1 MLKDHIRAIQ
11 DGIKAGYF
19 TNQASVS
26 QGIVLRILQVLSWP
40 TFDIKIVSPEYPL
53 NGRRVDFA
61 LCHPQG
67 KPKILI
73 EVKPPGQSA
82 TGERQLFEYA
92 FHRGVPMAILT
103 DGQEWHFFL
112 PGEPGDYGERRVYRL
127 DIVEREIEESVKRL
141 KRYLGYEAVCS
152 GAALEAARADY
163 QDVARQRTI
172 QATLPNAFKKLVEDE
187 EELLLELIAD
197 QVENLCGYKPDLDTV
212 SDYLRGNVN
221 ISSSRPPKF
230 IAPLVHVTP
239 QKPLSGPTENIGFN
253 LHGRWYSARNARDV
267 FVKIFLKLD
276 EQDSTFLERF
286 ASLPRHGRK
295 RRYLAKNPNKLYPHR
310 PDLVQHHS
318 IEFKNGWWLGVNVSK
333 NTIGRIIKMACDV
346 AKIKYGTE
354 VTINLGN

>member
-1 MLKDHIRAIQ
+1 MLKEHIKAIQ
-11 DGIKAGYF
+11 DAIKAGYF

-40 TFDIKIVSPEYPL
+40 TFDIKIVSPEFPL

-61 LCHPQG
+61 LCHPPG

-92 FHRGVPMAILT
+92 FHRVVPMAILT

-141 KRYLGYEAVCS
+141 KRYLRYEAVCS
-152 GAALEAARADY
+152 GEALQAARADY
-163 QDVARQRTI
+163 KDVARERQI
-172 QATLPNAFKKLVEDE
+172 QATLPVAFKKLVEDE

-212 SDYLRGNVN
+212 SDFLKANMN
-221 ISSSRPPKF
+221 ISPTQPPIFIHRPT
-230 IAPLVHVTP
+230 PLTP
-239 QKPLSGPTENIGFN
+239 QQPLPGTTENIGFS
-253 LHGRWYSARNARDV
+253 LYRQFYLARNARDV
-267 FVKIFLKLD
+267 LVKVFLKLN
-276 EQDSTFLERF
+276 EQDPTFLERF
-286 ASLPRHGRK
+286 ASLPRHGRT
-295 RRYLAKNPNKLYPHR
+295 RRYLAKNPNELYPNR

-333 NTIGRIIKMACDV
+333 NTIEKIIKMACEV
-346 AKIKYGTE
+346 AKIEYGTE
-354 VTINLGN
+354 FTINLGN